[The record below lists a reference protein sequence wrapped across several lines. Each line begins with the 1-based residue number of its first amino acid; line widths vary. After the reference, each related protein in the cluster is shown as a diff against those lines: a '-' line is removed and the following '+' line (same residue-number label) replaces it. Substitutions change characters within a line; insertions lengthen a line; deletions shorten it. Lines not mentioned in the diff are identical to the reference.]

1 MKFSR
6 SWLEEWVNPIPE
18 DEEFFHQLTMAGL
31 EVDGYEKL
39 GKGLS
44 GVVVAEIEE
53 ITSVA
58 DSDHLNCCTV
68 RLGAEV
74 VQVVC
79 GAPNARVGLK
89 TALATV
95 GTNLKG
101 ELEIKKA
108 KLRGVESEGMLCSA
122 SELGI
127 GDDDAGIMEFPAS
140 CILGE
145 EISKALSL
153 DDTIIDLDLTP
164 NRGDCLSIRGIAR
177 EVGVL
182 NALDVKEAE
191 VNEVESTINDMFSVS
206 LESPED
212 CPIYI
217 GRVIKGID
225 TNLQAPLWMQ
235 EKLRRCGLRS
245 IDPVVDVT
253 NFVMLELGQPM
264 HAFDLSK
271 LAEEIIVRK
280 ADENEVILLLDDS
293 EIQLDSNALVI
304 ADSNKPIALAGV
316 MGGLESGVTDA
327 TVDLFLEAAFFT
339 PLSVA
344 GTARRFGL
352 QTDASHRFERG
363 VDLELQVVAMQR
375 ATELLLEIVGGKA
388 GPIIESRAE
397 NALRKTSLVSL
408 SSNRLNDMLGIEV
421 DVDQVDQILTRLGF
435 SVETKNIGESDVIW
449 LVKSPSHRFDINLEA
464 DLVEE
469 VCRVYGYENIPV
481 KLPLAQLALRTT
493 SERQISD
500 FELKKH
506 VAGLGFQ
513 EVITYSFVD
522 PKLMQ
527 VLDPQVELL
536 SLQNPMSSD
545 QSVMRSNLFPG
556 LVQAV
561 HSNKSRQQDFI
572 RLFELGSVFR
582 LKNNELIQAE
592 VLSGVLWGFSAK
604 ESWSEQQRQVDFYDV
619 KGCVDYLVNLVG
631 VAQIDYR
638 KTTNPV
644 LHPGQGADIF
654 ADMKRIGHFGKLHP
668 SISAG
673 LELEDLYVFEIDG
686 DFVRTKERRFFSL
699 VSKFPSVRRDISVL
713 IDESIE
719 VAEVTKIAEE
729 VLGELLVGSI
739 IFDLYQGE
747 GIPDSQKS
755 VGLGLTLQSQKETL
769 KEQEINDLASH
780 VLKAL
785 QKKLGATL
793 R

>member
-1 MKFSR
+1 M
-6 SWLEEWVNPIPE
+6 
-18 DEEFFHQLTMAGL
+18 G
-31 EVDGYEKL
+31 GYEQL
-39 GKGLS
+39 GEGLS

-53 ITSVA
+53 MTPVT
-58 DSDHLNCCTV
+58 DSDHLNCCQV

-101 ELEIKKA
+101 ELKIKKA
-108 KLRGVESEGMLCSA
+108 KLRGIESEGMLCSA
-122 SELGI
+122 RELGM
-127 GDDDAGIMEFPAS
+127 GDNDEGIIELPAS
-140 CILGE
+140 CVLGE
-145 EISKALSL
+145 EISKALNL
-153 DDTIIDLDLTP
+153 DDILIDLDLTP

-182 NALDVKEAE
+182 NGLEVKEAG
-191 VNEVESTINDMFSVS
+191 VNEVESTINKTLSVS
-206 LESPED
+206 LESSED
-212 CPIYI
+212 CPIYV
-217 GRVIKGID
+217 GRVIKGI
-225 TNLQAPLWMQ
+225 NAKLQAPLWMQ

-264 HAFDLSK
+264 HAFDLNN
-271 LAEEIIVRK
+271 LADEIIVRK
-280 ADENEVILLLDDS
+280 AREHEELLLLDDS
-293 EIQLDSNALVI
+293 EIRLDTNALVI
-304 ADSNKPIALAGV
+304 ADKIKPVALAGV
-316 MGGLESGVTDA
+316 MGGLESGVSDT

-375 ATELLLEIVGGKA
+375 ASELLLEIVGGKA

-397 NALRKTSLVSL
+397 NALQRNSLVSL
-408 SSNRLNDMLGIEV
+408 SSNRLNDLLGAEV
-421 DVDQVDQILTRLGF
+421 DLDQVDQILTRLGF
-435 SVETKNIGESDVIW
+435 SVENKSIEESDVIW
-449 LVKSPSHRFDINLEA
+449 LVRSPSHRFDINLEA

-469 VCRVYGYENIPV
+469 VCRVYGYEKIPIN
-481 KLPLAQLALRTT
+481 LPLAQLSLRAT
-493 SERQISD
+493 SERKTSD

-527 VLDPQVELL
+527 TLEPQADLL

-561 HSNKSRQQDFI
+561 YSNKARQQDFI

-582 LKNNELIQAE
+582 LKNNELIQTE
-592 VLSGVLWGFSAK
+592 VLSGIIWGYSTNEF
-604 ESWSEQQRQVDFYDV
+604 WSERLRQVDFYDV
-619 KGCVDYLVNLVG
+619 KGCVDYLVDLVG
-631 VAQIDYR
+631 VPEVDYR
-638 KTTNPV
+638 KTTNPI

-654 ADMKRIGHFGKLHP
+654 VGMECVGFFGKLHP
-668 SISAG
+668 EISAH
-673 LELEDLYVFEIDG
+673 LELEDLFVFELDG
-686 DFVRTKERRFFSL
+686 GFVRSKERRFFSP
-699 VSKFPSVRRDISVL
+699 VSKFPSVRRDISIL
-713 IDESIE
+713 IDQSIE
-719 VAEVTKIAEE
+719 VAEVTNIAEE
-729 VLGELLVGSI
+729 VLGELLIGSI
-739 IFDLYQGE
+739 IFDLYKGE

-755 VGLGLTLQSQKETL
+755 VGLGLTLQSQKDTL
-769 KEQEINDLASH
+769 KEQEINDLASS
-780 VLKAL
+780 VVEAL

>member
-1 MKFSR
+1 M
-6 SWLEEWVNPIPE
+6 
-18 DEEFFHQLTMAGL
+18 G
-31 EVDGYEKL
+31 GYEQL
-39 GKGLS
+39 GEGLS

-53 ITSVA
+53 ITPVA
-58 DSDHLNCCTV
+58 DSDHLNCCQV
-68 RLGAEV
+68 RLGTEV

-101 ELEIKKA
+101 ELKIKKA
-108 KLRGVESEGMLCSA
+108 QLRGIESEGMLCSA
-122 SELGI
+122 SELGM
-127 GDDDAGIMEFPAS
+127 GDDDEGIIELPAS
-140 CILGE
+140 CVLGE
-145 EISKALSL
+145 EISKALNL
-153 DDTIIDLDLTP
+153 DDILIDLDLTP

-182 NALDVKEAE
+182 NELEVKEAGL
-191 VNEVESTINDMFSVS
+191 NEVESTINETLSIS
-206 LESPED
+206 LESSED
-212 CPIYI
+212 CPIYV

-225 TNLQAPLWMQ
+225 AKLQAPLWMQ

-264 HAFDLSK
+264 HAFDLNK
-271 LAEEIIVRK
+271 LADEIIVRK
-280 ADENEVILLLDDS
+280 AREDEELLLLDDS
-293 EIQLDSNALVI
+293 EIRLDSNALVI
-304 ADSNKPIALAGV
+304 ADNTKPVALAGV
-316 MGGLESGVTDA
+316 MGGLESGVSGS
-327 TVDLFLEAAFFT
+327 TVDLFLESAFFT

-363 VDLELQVVAMQR
+363 VDLGLQVVAMQR

-397 NALRKTSLVSL
+397 NALQKSSLVSL
-408 SSNRLNDMLGIEV
+408 SSRRLNDLLGVEV
-421 DVDQVDQILTRLGF
+421 DLDQVDQILTRLGF
-435 SVETKNIGESDVIW
+435 SVENKSLEESDVIW
-449 LVKSPSHRFDINLEA
+449 LVRSPSHRFDINLEA

-469 VCRVYGYENIPV
+469 VCRVYGYENIPIN
-481 KLPLAQLALRTT
+481 LPLAQLSLRTT
-493 SERQISD
+493 SERKISD

-527 VLDPQVELL
+527 ALEPQADLL

-556 LVQAV
+556 LIQAV
-561 HSNKSRQQDFI
+561 HSNKSRQQDVI

-582 LKNNELIQAE
+582 LKNSELIQTE
-592 VLSGVLWGFSAK
+592 VLSGILWGYSAN
-604 ESWSEQQRQVDFYDV
+604 EFWSERLRQVDFYDI

-631 VAQIDYR
+631 VSEVDYR
-638 KTTNPV
+638 KTTNPI
-644 LHPGQGADIF
+644 LHPGQGADILVGMECVGF
-654 ADMKRIGHFGKLHP
+654 FGKLHP
-668 SISAG
+668 AIGAH
-673 LELEDLYVFEIDG
+673 LELEDLFVFELDCG
-686 DFVRTKERRFFSL
+686 FVRCKERRFFSP
-699 VSKFPSVRRDISVL
+699 VSKFPSVRRDISIL
-713 IDESIE
+713 IDQSIE
-719 VAEVTKIAEE
+719 VAEVTNIAEE
-729 VLGELLVGSI
+729 VLGELLVDSV

-755 VGLGLTLQSQKETL
+755 VGLGLTLQSQKDTL
-769 KEQEINDLASH
+769 KEKEINDLASS
-780 VLKAL
+780 VLEVL

>member
-39 GKGLS
+39 GEGLS
-44 GVVVAEIEE
+44 GVVVAEIEQ
-53 ITSVA
+53 ITPVA
-58 DSDHLNCCTV
+58 DSDHLNCCKV

-101 ELEIKKA
+101 ELKIKKA

-122 SELGI
+122 CELGI
-127 GDDDAGIMEFPAS
+127 GDSDAGIIELPAN

-153 DDTIIDLDLTP
+153 DDTLIDLDLTP
-164 NRGDCLSIRGIAR
+164 NRGDCLSMRGIAR

-182 NALDVKEAE
+182 NELDVKEAE
-191 VNEVESTINDMFSVS
+191 VIEVESTINDMFSVS

-316 MGGLESGVTDA
+316 MGGLESGVSDA

-388 GPIIESRAE
+388 GPIIESRTE
-397 NALRKTSLVSL
+397 NALRKTSQVSL
-408 SSNRLNDMLGIEV
+408 SSNRLNDMLGVEV
-421 DVDQVDQILTRLGF
+421 DLDQVDQILTRLGF
-435 SVETKNIGESDVIW
+435 LVENKNIGESDATW

-469 VCRVYGYENIPV
+469 VCRVYGYENIPI

-604 ESWSEQQRQVDFYDV
+604 ESWSEQLRQVDFYDV

-654 ADMKRIGHFGKLHP
+654 VDMERIGHFGKLHP

-686 DFVRTKERRFFSL
+686 DFVRTKERRFFSS

>member
-1 MKFSR
+1 M
-6 SWLEEWVNPIPE
+6 
-18 DEEFFHQLTMAGL
+18 G
-31 EVDGYEKL
+31 GYEQL
-39 GKGLS
+39 GEGLS

-53 ITSVA
+53 ITPVA
-58 DSDHLNCCTV
+58 DSDHLNCCQV

-101 ELEIKKA
+101 ELKIKKA
-108 KLRGVESEGMLCSA
+108 KLRGIESEGMLCSA
-122 SELGI
+122 SELGM
-127 GDDDAGIMEFPAS
+127 GDNDEGIIELPAS
-140 CILGE
+140 CVLGE
-145 EISKALSL
+145 EINKALNL
-153 DDTIIDLDLTP
+153 DDILIDLDLTP

-182 NALDVKEAE
+182 NELEVKESGL
-191 VNEVESTINDMFSVS
+191 NEVESTINETLSVS
-206 LESPED
+206 LESSED
-212 CPIYI
+212 CPIYV
-217 GRVIKGID
+217 GRVIRGID
-225 TNLQAPLWMQ
+225 AKLQAPLWMQ

-264 HAFDLSK
+264 HAFDLNK
-271 LAEEIIVRK
+271 LADEIIVRK
-280 ADENEVILLLDDS
+280 AREDEELLLLDDS
-293 EIQLDSNALVI
+293 EIRLDSNALVI
-304 ADSNKPIALAGV
+304 ADKIKPVALAGV
-316 MGGLESGVTDA
+316 MGGLESGVSDT

-363 VDLELQVVAMQR
+363 VDLGLQVVAMQR

-397 NALRKTSLVSL
+397 NALQKSSLVSL
-408 SSNRLNDMLGIEV
+408 SSNRLNDLLGVEV
-421 DVDQVDQILTRLGF
+421 DLDQVDQILTRLGF
-435 SVETKNIGESDVIW
+435 SVENKSLEEGDVIW
-449 LVKSPSHRFDINLEA
+449 LVRSPSHRFDINLEA

-469 VCRVYGYENIPV
+469 VCRVYGYENIPIN
-481 KLPLAQLALRTT
+481 LPVAQLSLRTT
-493 SERQISD
+493 SERKISD

-527 VLDPQVELL
+527 TLEPQADLL

-556 LVQAV
+556 LIQAV
-561 HSNKSRQQDFI
+561 HSNKSRQQDVI

-582 LKNNELIQAE
+582 LKNSELIQTE
-592 VLSGVLWGFSAK
+592 VLSGILWGYSAN
-604 ESWSEQQRQVDFYDV
+604 EFWSERLRQVDFYDV

-631 VAQIDYR
+631 VSEVDYR
-638 KTTNPV
+638 KTTNPI

-654 ADMKRIGHFGKLHP
+654 AGMECVGFFGKLHP
-668 SISAG
+668 AIGAH
-673 LELEDLYVFEIDG
+673 LELEDLFVFELDG
-686 DFVRTKERRFFSL
+686 EFVRCKERRFFSP
-699 VSKFPSVRRDISVL
+699 VSKFPGVRRDISIL
-713 IDESIE
+713 IDQSIE
-719 VAEVTKIAEE
+719 VAEVTNIAEE
-729 VLGELLVGSI
+729 VLGELLVGSV

-755 VGLGLTLQSQKETL
+755 VGLGLTLQSQKDTL
-769 KEQEINDLASH
+769 KEQEINDLASS
-780 VLKAL
+780 VLEVL

>member
-44 GVVVAEIEE
+44 GVVVAEIEQ
-53 ITSVA
+53 ITPVA
-58 DSDHLNCCTV
+58 DSDHLNCCKV

-101 ELEIKKA
+101 ELKIKKA

-127 GDDDAGIMEFPAS
+127 GDDDAGIMELPAS

-145 EISKALSL
+145 EVSKALSL
-153 DDTIIDLDLTP
+153 DDTLIDLDLTP

-182 NALDVKEAE
+182 NELEVKEAE

-225 TNLQAPLWMQ
+225 TNLQVPLWMQ

-264 HAFDLSK
+264 HAFDLGK

-304 ADSNKPIALAGV
+304 ADSNKPVALAGV
-316 MGGLESGVTDA
+316 MGGLESGVSDT
-327 TVDLFLEAAFFT
+327 TVDLFLEAAFFA

-388 GPIIESRAE
+388 GPIIESRTE
-397 NALRKTSLVSL
+397 NALRKTSQVSL
-408 SSNRLNDMLGIEV
+408 SSNRLNDMLGVEV
-421 DVDQVDQILTRLGF
+421 DLDQVDQILTRLGF
-435 SVETKNIGESDVIW
+435 SVENKNIGESDATW

-604 ESWSEQQRQVDFYDV
+604 ESWSEQLRQVDFYDV

-654 ADMKRIGHFGKLHP
+654 VDMERIGHFGKLHP

-686 DFVRTKERRFFSL
+686 DFVRTKERRFFSS

-747 GIPDSQKS
+747 GIPTSQKS

-769 KEQEINDLASH
+769 KEQEINDLASR